1 MSSVSTIPAVLPARD
16 RTHTARQLV
25 IIDSSV
31 SELPSLIAD
40 VRSHSD
46 VLVLDSARDGIAQI
60 SEFLSSVSSISSLHL
75 VSHGTSGNL
84 FLGKSQLNINSLDRY
99 LPHLKSWRTTLDGA
113 DLILYGC
120 QVAAH
125 GMGELFIQQLHRL
138 TGANIAAST
147 ELVGNT
153 PQGSN
158 WTLDVHAGQVT
169 SPVVFSE
176 QLQQSYSGHF
186 INISV
191 SQNTD
196 TLIETEGTAYT
207 LTFELDEAPDQ
218 TVGTTFLLR
227 TSVPNALGE
236 FNVVGGGVTGLSGA
250 PIIANATDILVN
262 VDGQVGGSLPP
273 DGPPFFAS
281 ITVPIINDATPE
293 GPEDITWEILPV
305 PPELEGSAPG
315 VTEGVTI
322 NPAASDVTVTIFD
335 DPSQVSTNDPPTIT
349 SAAAASVAEN
359 QTDAIDVESTDD
371 NDSEGSGLTYS
382 ITGGAD
388 ASAFSIDADTGVV
401 TFNDAPDFEAP
412 GDANGDNDFEIQVTV
427 TDSGGESTA
436 QDITVSVTDVAEN
449 AAPTIT
455 SADAVSVEENQT
467 AAIDVESSDD
477 NDSEGS
483 GLTYSI
489 TGGADASAFSIDA
502 NSGVVSFNDAPDFE
516 APGDA
521 NGDNDFELQVTVS
534 DADGLTD
541 SQDIT
546 VSVSDV
552 VENAAPTITSPAAVS
567 VEENQTAAID
577 VDSTDDISSEGD
589 GLTYAISGGADASAF
604 SIDADTGVVSFND
617 APDFEAPAD
626 ANGDNDFE
634 LQVTVSDAD
643 GLTDSQD

>member
-1 MSSVSTIPAVLPARD
+1 MSSVSAIPAVLPARD

-84 FLGKSQLNINSLDRY
+84 SLGNSKLNLNSLDRY
-99 LPHLKSWRTTLDGA
+99 LQHLKSWRTKLDGA
-113 DLILYGC
+113 DLFLYGC

-147 ELVGNT
+147 ELVGNA

-169 SPVVFSE
+169 SSVVFSE

-186 INISV
+186 IEVSV

-207 LTFELDEAPDQ
+207 LTFELDEVPDQ

-281 ITVPIINDATPE
+281 ITVPVINDATNE
-293 GPEDITWEILPV
+293 GPEEITWEILPV

-315 VTEGVTI
+315 VTDGVTI
-322 NPAASDVTVTIFD
+322 NSSASDVTVTIFD
-335 DPSQVSTNDPPTIT
+335 DPSQVPVENDPPTIT
-349 SAAAASVAEN
+349 SAAAVSVAEN

-401 TFNDAPDFEAP
+401 TFNEAPDFEAP
-412 GDANGDNDFEIQVTV
+412 ADADGDNDFEIQVTV

-436 QDITVSVTDVAEN
+436 QDITVSVTDVVEN

-455 SADAVSVEENQT
+455 SADVVSVEENQT

-477 NDSEGS
+477 ISSEGD
-483 GLTYSI
+483 GLTYTIS
-489 TGGADASAFSIDA
+489 GGADASAFSIDA
-502 NSGVVSFNDAPDFE
+502 DTGVVSFNDAPDFE

-534 DADGLTD
+534 
-541 SQDIT
+541 
-546 VSVSDV
+546 
-552 VENAAPTITSPAAVS
+552 
-567 VEENQTAAID
+567 
-577 VDSTDDISSEGD
+577 
-589 GLTYAISGGADASAF
+589 
-604 SIDADTGVVSFND
+604 
-617 APDFEAPAD
+617 
-626 ANGDNDFE
+626 
-634 LQVTVSDAD
+634 
-643 GLTDSQD
+643 